1 MSCQEKSLKKPRVF
15 VNTLVGFKQADPD
28 LIDLVWVISGCRP
41 RIRFHAKLP
50 AAGGTLLVGLE
61 ISVVLGPVGAVVGE
75 FVAAE
80 RGMGILLQMQRQ
92 T

>member
-1 MSCQEKSLKKPRVF
+1 MF
-15 VNTLVGFKQADPD
+15 VNALLGFKQADPD
-28 LIDLVWVISGCRP
+28 LIDLMRVNSKSRL
-41 RIRFHAKLP
+41 RILFYIKLP
-50 AAGGTLLVGLE
+50 AAGGTLFAGLE
-61 ISVVLGPVGAVVGE
+61 ISIVLRLIGAVVGE